1 MFRRLLAACLS
12 AALLVVLLPC
22 TSLAQGEPTYAEM
35 QALAKGRFGTL
46 TSFLPLTEPELAA
59 PCDLTRPA
67 QSYALLF
74 GADSFGPQAGLVLEG
89 ADNSVALLAT
99 ALAQRGV
106 PEGHI
111 IRLTGPNA
119 TRAGLAAAA
128 EGLLWR
134 VTCADR
140 VVLYVTAV
148 SSSPKSIAGWM
159 TNGWTT
165 DDWISASADTDPLMR
180 GIVEAS
186 PFLLANPSKSGQ
198 EEIISAAALS
208 ELVTRL
214 RNRVSHVTLVL
225 DTTYAAGFDL
235 SARQMRLDS
244 RLLWREEPTV
254 AEGQLGQAPT
264 PLSLRAGALSVL
276 YSADRTSM
284 SAEMRL
290 PDDSPASA
298 VYNLFGFKL
307 AAAIQAD
314 AALTVPSLGRAI
326 GGMTLAPQY
335 TEYQNHL
342 LETTDP
348 SLPILAE
355 AGSAEAPAPGLPP
368 DPQAPAGGPDV
379 IRIVAPQPSRTAA
392 PLDQPLL
399 TLEGEVHW
407 PEETLIVLVDKVQA
421 LSRADGSFRQE
432 VTLKEGLNRIE
443 IVALTR
449 DNRQHSKVIEVTY
462 DGGQA
467 ARQGGGHRYALLI
480 GNQTYG
486 GATGLPALTTPFAD
500 IEALAQVLIRRYG
513 FQTDARLPDGS
524 VLPLFLKD
532 ATRAQIEQTLF
543 RLSQVAGAEDQVLIY
558 YGGHGLFEEVTGTAF
573 WVPSDAVAGV
583 PPSYVSA
590 SGISEALLRLQAGSV
605 VVISDSCYSG
615 ALMRG
620 AVPENWGALTE
631 ADRARVLARLEDKR
645 SRVLITSGANE
656 PVADGGGDGH
666 SIFARALLTGLDEAK
681 GPVAAQELF
690 DGYVYPIVIGHAEQE
705 PQYRPIA
712 RSGHEGGD
720 FVFTPLGP

>member
-1 MFRRLLAACLS
+1 MFRRLIAACLVAVLPALC
-12 AALLVVLLPC
+12 AA
-22 TSLAQGEPTYAEM
+22 QDEPTYAEM
-35 QALAKGRFGTL
+35 RALAQGRFATL
-46 TSFLPLTEPELAA
+46 TTFLPLTEPEIAA
-59 PCDLTRPA
+59 PCDMSRPGE
-67 QSYALLF
+67 SYALLF
-74 GADSFGPQAGLVLEG
+74 GADSFGPQAEMTLAG
-89 ADNSVALLAT
+89 AGNSVALIAT

-111 IRLTGPNA
+111 IRLTGPDA

-134 VTCADR
+134 VTCTDR

-148 SSSPKSIAGWM
+148 SSSPKSVGGWM
-159 TNGWTT
+159 TNGWST
-165 DDWISASADTDPLMR
+165 DDWISASVDTDPLMR
-180 GIVEAS
+180 GIVDSA
-186 PFLLANPSKSGQ
+186 PFLLANPSASAQ

-214 RNRVSHVTLVL
+214 RNRVAHVTLVL
-225 DTTYAAGFDL
+225 DTTFAGGFDI

-244 RLLWREEPTV
+244 RLLWREVPPGAAALEEQTGKP
-254 AEGQLGQAPT
+254 LPT

-276 YSADRTSM
+276 YSADRNSM

-290 PDDSPASA
+290 PDNSPTSA

-326 GGMTLAPQY
+326 DGMTLAPQY
-335 TEYQNHL
+335 GEYQNHL
-342 LETTDP
+342 LETTDA

-355 AGSAEAPAPGLPP
+355 AGGGDAPALPAP
-368 DPQAPAGGPDV
+368 DPQTPADGPDV
-379 IRIVAPQPSRTAA
+379 IRIVSPEPTRTAA
-392 PLDQPLL
+392 PMDQPVL
-399 TLEGEVHW
+399 TLKGEVHW

-421 LSRADGSFRQE
+421 LSRGDGSFQQE

-449 DNRQHSKVIEVTY
+449 DNRQHAKVIEVTY
-462 DGGQA
+462 QGGQA
-467 ARQGGGHRYALLI
+467 TRQGGGKRYALLI

-486 GATGLPALTTPFAD
+486 GSTGMPALTTPFAD
-500 IEALAQVLIRRYG
+500 IDALAKVLIRRYG
-513 FQTDARLPDGS
+513 FVTDARLPDGS

-532 ATRAQIEQTLF
+532 ATRAEIEQTLF

-558 YGGHGLFEEVTGTAF
+558 YGGHGLFEDVTDTAF

-620 AVPENWGALTE
+620 AAAEDWGAMTE
-631 ADRARVLARLEDKR
+631 ADRTRVLARLEDKR

-666 SIFARALLTGLDEAK
+666 SIFARALLTGLAEAK

-690 DGYVYPIVIGHAEQE
+690 DDYVYPIVIGHAEQE

>member
-1 MFRRLLAACLS
+1 MFRRLIAACLVAVLPAVS
-12 AALLVVLLPC
+12 AA
-22 TSLAQGEPTYAEM
+22 QDEPTYAEM
-35 QALAKGRFGTL
+35 RALAQGRFATL
-46 TSFLPLTEPELAA
+46 TTFLPLTEPEIAA
-59 PCDLTRPA
+59 PCDMSRPGE
-67 QSYALLF
+67 SYVLLF
-74 GADSFGPQAGLVLEG
+74 GADSFGPQAEMTLAG
-89 ADNSVALLAT
+89 AGNSVALIAA

-111 IRLTGPNA
+111 IRLTGPDA

-134 VTCADR
+134 VTCTDR

-148 SSSPKSIAGWM
+148 SSSPKSVGGWM

-165 DDWISASADTDPLMR
+165 DDWISASVDTDPLMR
-180 GIVEAS
+180 GIVDSA
-186 PFLLANPSKSGQ
+186 PFLLANPSASTQ

-214 RNRVSHVTLVL
+214 RNRVAHVTLVL
-225 DTTYAAGFDL
+225 DTTFAGGFDI

-244 RLLWREEPTV
+244 RLLWREVPPGAAALEEQTGKP
-254 AEGQLGQAPT
+254 LPT
-264 PLSLRAGALSVL
+264 PLSPRAGALSVL
-276 YSADRTSM
+276 YSADRNSM

-290 PDDSPASA
+290 PDDSPTSA

-326 GGMTLAPQY
+326 DGMTLAPQY
-335 TEYQNHL
+335 GEYQNHL
-342 LETTDP
+342 LETTDA

-355 AGSAEAPAPGLPP
+355 AGGGDAPALPVP
-368 DPQAPAGGPDV
+368 DPQNPADGPDV
-379 IRIVAPQPSRTAA
+379 IRIVSPEPTRAAA
-392 PLDQPLL
+392 PMDQPVL
-399 TLEGEVHW
+399 TLKGEVHW

-421 LSRADGSFRQE
+421 LSRGDGSFQQE

-449 DNRQHSKVIEVTY
+449 DNRQHAKVIEVTY
-462 DGGQA
+462 KGGQA
-467 ARQGGGHRYALLI
+467 ARQGGGKRYALLI

-486 GATGLPALTTPFAD
+486 GSTGMPALTTPFSD
-500 IEALAQVLIRRYG
+500 IDALAKVLIRRYG
-513 FQTDARLPDGS
+513 FVTDAQLPDGS

-558 YGGHGLFEEVTGTAF
+558 YGGHGLFEDVTDTAF

-620 AVPENWGALTE
+620 AAPEDWGAMTE
-631 ADRARVLARLEDKR
+631 ADRTRVLARLEDKR

-666 SIFARALLTGLDEAK
+666 SIFARALLTGLAEAK

-690 DGYVYPIVIGHAEQE
+690 DDYVYPIVIGHAEQE

-712 RSGHEGGD
+712 KSGHEGGD
-720 FVFTPLGP
+720 FVFVPLGP